1 MKSSSI
7 LITSWPESNA
17 PVLFVVVPMNN
28 IGGDSILNF
37 NEAGEIDKEFDELLG
52 EPCRPGMLKENL
64 LLLWSGIL
72 TLLSSIDTSEDPED
86 DGVRSECG
94 RYAEGGVSNVLF

>member
-1 MKSSSI
+1 MNVFNSVDSLEHSKQCEWNGRFLVTSQANFILSESIDMKSSSI

-17 PVLFVVVPMNN
+17 PVLFAVVPMNN

-52 EPCRPGMLKENL
+52 DPCRPGMLKENL
-64 LLLWSGIL
+64 LLL
-72 TLLSSIDTSEDPED
+72 
-86 DGVRSECG
+86 
-94 RYAEGGVSNVLF
+94 